1 MRRRMA
7 FRLVKQ
13 RRERRIVKKLN
24 EIFQVYSLT
33 KVGLISFTAQ
43 DRDKAAT
50 GRISYEQLEDVFR
63 IYQVRGGTPPQS
75 GNDTTKLRFDVIDYR
90 NTCESY
96 EIVDD

>member
-24 EIFQVYSLT
+24 EIFQVYILT
-33 KVGLISFTAQ
+33 IVALVTFASK
-43 DRDKAAT
+43 DRDKPPT

-63 IYQVRGGTPPQS
+63 IYQVGGGTPPKS
-75 GNDTTKLRFDVIDYR
+75 
-90 NTCESY
+90 
-96 EIVDD
+96 